1 MSRERLYM
9 ANQNQN
15 QEAAVLSFVNRKRED
30 ALSSLSGHAISP
42 KICEDDLADVIS
54 FFQHF
59 SDAVDTSPAFSAL
72 RDAAQTVRK
81 AVYGDRVF
89 FRGLIEFT
97 NYCKNDCYYC
107 GIGRHVEGVHRYRLS
122 TEEILACFRNGR
134 KLGYHSFVLQGGEDP
149 FFTDDRMCDMITSL
163 RKEFPSEAI
172 TLSIGERSHESYQR
186 MFDAGA
192 DRYLLRHESASEE
205 HYAMLHPR
213 NMLLSNRKACLYDL
227 KRIGY
232 QVGAGFMVGSP
243 FQTAENLA
251 EDLRF
256 LIELSPQMV
265 GMGPF
270 IPSSGTRFSSV
281 PTGSLTM
288 TLVMIALTRILL
300 PTTLIPSTTALGT
313 IDPVGREKGFSYGAN
328 VVMPN
333 LSPVSVRA
341 DYALYDNKIC
351 ITDDASKCQ
360 KCLTTR
366 ILQSGNLPD
375 FSRGDHVCFSDDR
388 NKDEAT
394 NK

>member
-213 NMLLSNRKACLYDL
+213 DMLLSNRKACLYDL

-243 FQTAENLA
+243 FQTAGNLA

-270 IPSSGTRFSSV
+270 IPSSGTRFSAF